1 MTLTSA
7 FNVTHAFC
15 GAVSLAAFAYK
26 LGDRRKAPGNLA
38 LRGMCSARLCTAL
51 ASLCLTPACYVRIDR
66 LCGVPNLASLLG
78 HGLLIVGA
86 LSSHLTVIGWFTPPE
101 AVRRRAVRAG
111 AAYALALATVVV
123 LFLRTPLPGEH
134 PNGCPPCWT
143 ARPPDLRPSGEPH

>member
-1 MTLTSA
+1 MRKRSHHQRGGVTAVPTGPPTHPTAPPGPLLT
-7 FNVTHAFC
+7 
-15 GAVSLAAFAYK
+15 
-26 LGDRRKAPGNLA
+26 
-38 LRGMCSARLCTAL
+38 
-51 ASLCLTPACYVRIDR
+51 
-66 LCGVPNLASLLG
+66 SLLG

-111 AAYALALATVVV
+111 AAYALAPATVIV